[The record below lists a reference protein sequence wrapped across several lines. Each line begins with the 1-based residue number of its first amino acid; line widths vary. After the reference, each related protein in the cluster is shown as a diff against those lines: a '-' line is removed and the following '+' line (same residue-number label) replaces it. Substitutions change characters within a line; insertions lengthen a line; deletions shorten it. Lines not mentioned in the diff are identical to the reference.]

1 MRISNIIRV
10 TIYYQSVVPLLCKY
24 LNLCL
29 KSYTGGIHAVTDILA
44 AVNPDVTSVAVI
56 SFISVI
62 PECTLGYNE
71 FNTLALAG
79 C

>member
-1 MRISNIIRV
+1 LQIFKFV
-10 TIYYQSVVPLLCKY
+10 LEKLHW
-24 LNLCL
+24 
-29 KSYTGGIHAVTDILA
+29 GAGIHAFTDILA